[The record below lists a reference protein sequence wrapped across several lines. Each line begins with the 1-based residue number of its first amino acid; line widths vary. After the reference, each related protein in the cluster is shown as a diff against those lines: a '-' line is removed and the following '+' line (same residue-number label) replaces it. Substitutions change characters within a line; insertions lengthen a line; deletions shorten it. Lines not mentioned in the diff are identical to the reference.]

1 MSRVPHAVDA
11 LVLGAGPAGAA
22 TATWLAEAGHNVVL
36 IDRAR
41 FPRDKACA
49 EYMSP
54 ETLRWLDRLGVLADL
69 DRAPGVPIRGTTVVG
84 PYGSRLT
91 GRFSHAHPQ
100 PFRPT
105 GLSITRRILDHR
117 LVQRAKAAGVHVW
130 EETAAA
136 ELLFRGRA
144 VSGALVRGPRGAVH
158 RIEARLTV
166 GADGLRS
173 MTARSVGRRRYGRPR
188 RLAFVAHMTGVR
200 DLTQSA
206 EMHVGRAGYAGI
218 NPVGGD
224 LANVALVVPRAK
236 ARPARGQV
244 REFFFQRLAEFPGVR
259 GRIEPAGLARDVLV
273 TGPFSAWSTRV
284 VAAGVMLVGD
294 AADFFDPFTGEG
306 ICTALRGAWLA
317 AQTANAALCRP
328 GPVPAADLQPYVRA
342 RARAFR
348 GKWMVERL
356 IGHGMTVPR
365 MFDRAVGRIGR
376 RPPMADTM
384 IGVTGDFV
392 PPRAALNPWYL
403 TRMVL

>member
-1 MSRVPHAVDA
+1 MTRVPHEVDA

-22 TATWLAEAGHNVVL
+22 TATWLAEAGHRVVL

-54 ETLRWLDRLGVLADL
+54 ETLRWLDRLGVLGDL

-91 GRFSHAHPQ
+91 GRFSQAHPT

-117 LVQRAKAAGVHVW
+117 LVQRARAAGVDVR
-130 EETAAA
+130 EETAATD
-136 ELLFRGRA
+136 LLFRGRA
-144 VSGALVRGPRGAVH
+144 VSGALVRGPSGGAK

-173 MTARSVGRRRYGRPR
+173 MVARVVGKRRYGRPR
-188 RLAFVAHMTGVR
+188 RLAFVAHMSGVR
-200 DLTQSA
+200 DLAPGA
-206 EMHVGRAGYAGI
+206 EMHVGHAGYAGL
-218 NPVGGD
+218 NPVGD
-224 LANVALVVPRAK
+224 ELANVALVVPRAK
-236 ARPARGQV
+236 ARLVRGQV
-244 REFFFQRLAEFPGVR
+244 REFFFHQLAKFPGLR
-259 GRIEPAGLARDVLV
+259 GRLDPAGLAREVLV

-284 VAAGVMLVGD
+284 IADGVVMVGD

-317 AQTANAALCRP
+317 SQTAGAALSRP
-328 GPVPAADLQPYVRA
+328 SLVRAADLKPYARA
-342 RARAFR
+342 RGRAFR

-356 IGHGMTVPR
+356 IGHGMIVPR
-365 MFDRAVGRIGR
+365 LFDRAVDRIGR

-392 PPRAALNPWYL
+392 PPRAVLNPWYL
-403 TRMVL
+403 TRMVI

>member
-1 MSRVPHAVDA
+1 MSRVPHEVDA

-22 TATWLAEAGHNVVL
+22 TATWLAEAGHRVVL

-54 ETLRWLDRLGVLADL
+54 ETLRWLDRLGALDDL
-69 DRAPGVPIRGTTVVG
+69 ERAPGVPILGTTVVG
-84 PYGSRLT
+84 PFGARLT
-91 GRFSHAHPQ
+91 GRFSQAHPQ

-105 GLSITRRILDHR
+105 GLSVTRRILDQR
-117 LVQRAKAAGVHVW
+117 LVQGAVAAGVDLR
-130 EETAAA
+130 EETTAT
-136 ELLFRGRA
+136 ELLFRGSA
-144 VSGALVRGPRGAVH
+144 VSGALVRGPRGAIH

-173 MTARSVGRRRYGRPR
+173 MMARTVGRRRFGRPR
-188 RLAFVAHMTGVR
+188 RLALVAHMTGVR
-200 DLTQSA
+200 DIEQEA
-206 EMHVGRAGYAGI
+206 EMHVGRAGYAGL
-218 NPVGGD
+218 NPVGD
-224 LANVALVVPRAK
+224 ALTNVALVVPRAE
-236 ARPARGQV
+236 APMARGRV
-244 REFFFQRLAEFPGVR
+244 RRFFLQRLAEFPEMR
-259 GRIEPAGLARDVLV
+259 GRLEPARLVREVLV

-284 VAAGVMLVGD
+284 VADGAVLVGD

-306 ICTALRGAWLA
+306 ICSALRGAWLA
-317 AQTANAALCRP
+317 AQTASVALSRP
-328 GPVPAADLQPYVRA
+328 GLVRAAHLRPYARA

-356 IGHGMTVPR
+356 IGHGMAMPR
-365 MFDRAVGRIGR
+365 IFDRAVGRIGR

-392 PPRAALNPWYL
+392 PPRAVLNPWYL
-403 TRMVL
+403 TRMVI